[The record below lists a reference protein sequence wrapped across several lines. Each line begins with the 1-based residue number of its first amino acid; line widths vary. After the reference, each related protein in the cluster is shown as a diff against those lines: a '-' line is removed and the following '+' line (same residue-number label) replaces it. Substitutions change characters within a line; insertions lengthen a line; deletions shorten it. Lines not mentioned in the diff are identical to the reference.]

1 MIISIKQDN
10 LTVAVE
16 LEENGFE
23 KTVSCEELLLA
34 AYNIISRIFSQ
45 RQIVEAYYR
54 TDPDNFSVRDDDD
67 PILEMCPKYRE

>member
-16 LEENGFE
+16 LEEDGFE

-67 PILEMCPKYRE
+67 PIREMCPKYRE